1 MSKKITRR
9 KFINKTGSA
18 ALAGAL
24 VSQFGYNFALAANKD
39 PAAEANQPNADN
51 DLADMM
57 KI

>member
-24 VSQFGYNFALAANKD
+24 VSQFGYNFAFFFDKSLFFR
-39 PAAEANQPNADN
+39 
-51 DLADMM
+51 LRFCS
-57 KI
+57 